1 MLKNRV
7 ELIEHDIRKLTDR
20 CGVAYLQAIK
30 SGVPDVGPG
39 YFADLE
45 LIGRLKG
52 QLEIIKDL
60 INKGHE

>member
-7 ELIEHDIRKLTDR
+7 ELIEHDIRKLTDK
-20 CGVAYLQAIK
+20 CGAAYLEAMR
-30 SGVPDVGPG
+30 SGTPDVGLG

-45 LIGRLKG
+45 LIAKLKG

>member
-7 ELIEHDIRKLTDR
+7 ELIENDIRKLTTK
-20 CGVAYLQAIK
+20 CGKSYLEAFR
-30 SGVPDVGPG
+30 SGVPDVGSE
-39 YFADLE
+39 YFTDLE
-45 LIGRLKG
+45 LIVSLKA